1 MMLPA
6 PPFGG
11 MQMLGVR
18 GMAVSAALTFGAVVW
33 WASRGTN
40 PAAEGSAQ
48 VRGTPASHADASMT
62 NTWVA
67 PAVRED
73 VAGVALMDE
82 ATAEDPR
89 SASDASFQDYV
100 EDKYRFLFTASAHST
115 RGVDPLRDA
124 LLERERLVTRI
135 NTARQGNDERE
146 KEALPVREEELAA
159 ADRRIANML
168 PAADIAL
175 YDALKDSHIE
185 QFQLEDYAQGISNV
199 APLKDAD
206 RRAILFSKLTSR
218 QRFRQVLD
226 QSGLMRGDLPAAQRQ
241 SALATVTR
249 ALTDA
254 RESFLQEARQQLT
267 DDEQFSLLANYE
279 NGEYRAELEKLRGI
293 AAGGGS

>member
-1 MMLPA
+1 
-6 PPFGG
+6 
-11 MQMLGVR
+11 MLGVR
-18 GMAVSAALTFGAVVW
+18 GMAVSAALTFGAVIW

-48 VRGTPASHADASMT
+48 VRATPASHADASMT
-62 NTWVA
+62 NAWVA
-67 PAVRED
+67 PAVRD
-73 VAGVALMDE
+73 DAAGAPLLDE
-82 ATAEDPR
+82 ATAEDSR
-89 SASDASFQDYV
+89 LASDASFNDYV
-100 EDKYRFLFTASAHST
+100 EDKYRFLFTASAHSA
-115 RGVDPLRDA
+115 RGAEQLRA
-124 LLERERLVTRI
+124 ELLERERLVTAI

-146 KEALPVREEELAA
+146 KAALPEREQQLAA
-159 ADRRIANML
+159 IDRRIASLL

-206 RRAILFSKLTSR
+206 RRAILLSKLTSR

-226 QSGLMRGDLPAAQRQ
+226 QSGLMRSDLPPAQRK
-241 SALATVTR
+241 AVLANVTR
-249 ALTDA
+249 ALTES

-267 DDEQFSLLANYE
+267 DDEQYTLLANYE

-293 AAGGGS
+293 AASGGG